1 MIGTARVLAK
11 YKTAIIL
18 FVLIL
23 LFNKEFAMKA
33 ASTVLTQVS
42 IKDKNIISSGSNETI
57 SEIYHRITTDEE
69 LRDVTEAYRGAEST
83 EDKEALAEQMPA
95 YMVSGDFKTLK
106 RRNPKEPSNL
116 VKIIIRR
123 PDLLND
129 KQKLILRD
137 SHNTLVSETP
147 DGDGYQILVPTDV
160 NINNDKKYRET
171 YSRVESSYRRT
182 YNIDPSTSPDVP
194 GIVNTGVTDIRTLIV
209 ICHDEK
215 ATYNEKAVAFT
226 EEELNAVTV
235 LKSYSN
241 EEDLDPA
248 DEQYRSDVEKL
259 AINII
264 QRNIDNI
271 RNSQEG
277 ERNPTLNKSTFTVA
291 GIWKAYSFT
300 FKSIFDEKSLRKKL
314 LEAALEC
321 GLEEKEATATID
333 SAWISGENKPF
344 KLFMLGNKPKV
355 KPILDYET
363 LKEYLDINFLTPYY
377 DEVAHK
383 VVCPRY
389 SQNCGDN
396 ITDLANCMFPD
407 LAKVFNIQ
415 GSRQW
420 IMDMLYLIGK
430 ETHKNIVVEELEKL
444 KDKWDGKDHF
454 SEIICNLLGVKK
466 GSLAYTFYKKFFIQ
480 AMFMIHNELQYKRNH
495 ECQLYNPEFVLLLA
509 GRQGI
514 GKTRSFRYI
523 LRFST
528 AFSQDDQRLYKEG
541 GKFTSRDK
549 DDRRRLLQ
557 GFVVEIGEVQTTF
570 RQSDMEDLKAFLTQ
584 NYDSYRLPYGREDT
598 ETPRITSFVAT
609 ANTTGDSDDLKGS
622 DLLRDRSGNR
632 RFAIVYFRKVFQFEK
647 VSFDEIRQMWAQ
659 LYNTYWVDEKIRA
672 TIPFRLT
679 PKEKALQELNNETAT
694 AGRKGDS
701 EIEDIL
707 LVSINDKRWELM
719 TSSEFLSDHKSD
731 LPSTISPDS
740 IGSTLSKIGI
750 KTKGTSRKRYLPTN
764 VAGNGCERS
773 DIRAVVS
780 NLDVS
785 RAYFYDSN
793 EIIVDKFPDMEE
805 NESMPDYVERLRNY
819 ALNNDVSYS
828 EPVEMQTVDESVSE
842 AALEI
847 KQEPK
852 RDEDED
858 FDLSSLHE
866 ILNKASFGK

>member
-1 MIGTARVLAK
+1 MVA
-11 YKTAIIL
+11 
-18 FVLIL
+18 
-23 LFNKEFAMKA
+23 NPN
-33 ASTVLTQVS
+33 LTQVWVKNGVIVGRGHSKPISAIATEIKSDQEIKNKTEKYSETCNKNSTDQLPCYLVSGETLIVNRNKPKTPSNLIKVTVRGFDNLGESQKS
-42 IKDKNIISSGSNETI
+42 ITQDPHNLLAFKDVEGCLQILLPVERLIDSDKKYNET
-57 SEIYHRITTDEE
+57 Y
-69 LRDVTEAYRGAEST
+69 
-83 EDKEALAEQMPA
+83 EQ
-95 YMVSGDFKTLK
+95 VNSHF
-106 RRNPKEPSNL
+106 RNEYGIEPSNSPKASGIITNEATGIKQYFQVCHDSDAIYNENAIRFTDDEL
-116 VKIIIRR
+116 NGVKILKSDSNEEELDCRDENYRSETEKLAEDIIRR
-123 PDLLND
+123 C
-129 KQKLILRD
+129 IA
-137 SHNTLVSETP
+137 
-147 DGDGYQILVPTDV
+147 
-160 NINNDKKYRET
+160 
-171 YSRVESSYRRT
+171 RV
-182 YNIDPSTSPDVP
+182 
-194 GIVNTGVTDIRTLIV
+194 
-209 ICHDEK
+209 
-215 ATYNEKAVAFT
+215 
-226 EEELNAVTV
+226 
-235 LKSYSN
+235 
-241 EEDLDPA
+241 
-248 DEQYRSDVEKL
+248 
-259 AINII
+259 
-264 QRNIDNI
+264 

-277 ERNPTLNKSTFTVA
+277 ERNFTLNKSTYTIA
-291 GIWKAYSFT
+291 GIWKAVVSTYRPD
-300 FKSIFDEKSLRKKL
+300 FDEQDLRKQL
-314 LEAALEC
+314 LEAALDC
-321 GLEEKEATATID
+321 GLEEKEATATIN

-344 KLFMLGNKPKV
+344 KLFMLGYRPKV
-355 KPILDYET
+355 KPILDYEI

-420 IMDMLYLIGK
+420 IMDMLYQIGK

-514 GKTRSFRYI
+514 GKTRSFRYL

-647 VSFDEIRQMWAQ
+647 VSFEEIRQMWAQ

-672 TIPFRLT
+672 TIPYRLT

-707 LVSINDKRWELM
+707 LVSINDKRWEMM

-750 KTKGTSRKRYLPTN
+750 KTKGSSRERYLPTN
-764 VAGNGCERS
+764 KAGNGCERS

-785 RAYFYDSN
+785 RAFFYDSN

-819 ALNNDVSYS
+819 ALNNDVRYS

-852 RDEDED
+852 QDEDED
-858 FDLSSLHE
+858 FDLSSLHKV
-866 ILNKASFGK
+866 LGKVSLVNKD